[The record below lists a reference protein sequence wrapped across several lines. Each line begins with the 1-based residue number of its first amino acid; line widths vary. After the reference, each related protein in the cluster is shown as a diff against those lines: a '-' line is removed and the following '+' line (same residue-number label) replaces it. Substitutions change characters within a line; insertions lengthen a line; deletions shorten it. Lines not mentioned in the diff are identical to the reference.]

1 MSPVGPSSLCTAR
14 RFRGIPWRIVPFLC
28 VALAL
33 TLRVLGLRFGLP
45 YFHHWDEGWVAE
57 NTSYILWTPDA
68 QPKTY
73 QYGAPLSLLSALL
86 FRLVDTLAP
95 RLELQSGD
103 QALLRLLGRIVTAV
117 ISSSGAFATYLA
129 AQHAAL
135 GERSGH
141 VRGAY
146 AALLYATAAELVSH
160 GRYALTDSSLV
171 ALVAW
176 SLACAALFL
185 RSGKLLWAIRTTL
198 FAALAVSFKVTALAP
213 LVIPAGALGLPPG
226 ARARFA

>member
-86 FRLVDTLAP
+86 FRLVGTLPP
-95 RLELQSGD
+95 RRELQS
-103 QALLRLLGRIVTAV
+103 AHPPPFRMLGPLVTAP
-117 ISSSGAFATYLA
+117 IA
-129 AQHAAL
+129 AA
-135 GERSGH
+135 
-141 VRGAY
+141 
-146 AALLYATAAELVSH
+146 
-160 GRYALTDSSLV
+160 
-171 ALVAW
+171 
-176 SLACAALFL
+176 
-185 RSGKLLWAIRTTL
+185 
-198 FAALAVSFKVTALAP
+198 
-213 LVIPAGALGLPPG
+213 
-226 ARARFA
+226 